1 MIKENI
7 FKNKSRLHLINNKKV
22 LFLIYGLVNVLIT
35 NLLLQIFLFFFP
47 IFFATLISQIFN
59 LNFGFY
65 LYGLKVFKV
74 GFLGKKIYLKYL
86 FFHLFLWILNWFLIN
101 FIYSYNISKNLAAL
115 FVVPFLALIS
125 YVYQKNIVFNK

>member
-7 FKNKSRLHLINNKKV
+7 FKNKSRFRLNNNKKV
-22 LFLIYGLVNVLIT
+22 LFIIYGLVNVLIT
-35 NLLLQIFLFFFP
+35 NLLLQILLLFFP

-65 LYGLKVFKV
+65 IYGLKVFKV
-74 GFLGKKIYLKYL
+74 EFLGKKIYLKYL
-86 FFHLFLWILNWFLIN
+86 FLHLLIWILNWFLIN
-101 FIYSYNISKNLAAL
+101 FIYSFNISKNLAAL

-125 YVYQKNIVFNK
+125 YVYQKNIVFIR

>member
-7 FKNKSRLHLINNKKV
+7 FKNKFRFNLINNNKV
-22 LFLIYGLVNVLIT
+22 LFLIYGLVNVVIT
-35 NLLLQIFLFFFP
+35 NLLLQLFLLFFP
-47 IFFATLISQIFN
+47 IFFSTLISQIFN

-74 GFLGKKIYLKYL
+74 KFLGKKIYFKYL

-101 FIYSYNISKNLAAL
+101 FIHSYNISKNLAAL
-115 FVVPFLALIS
+115 FVVPILALIS
-125 YVYQKNIVFNK
+125 FVYQKNIVFIK